1 MFDEILKKES
11 RLQEL
16 EGLLSDPGV
25 IAKTELYQKYAKEH
39 AEISELVRKYR
50 DYRKVA
56 KEIDDVM
63 HVLSAKHD
71 PEFVELAE
79 AELSDL
85 KNKKDA
91 LTRDLEDMMLEKD
104 ADSDKGIIMEIRAGT
119 GGVEASLF
127 AAELQRMYARYA
139 AKKGWKAEILS
150 SSMSEKNGFKEV
162 IFSISGKG
170 VYSFFKYESG
180 THRVQRVPDT
190 EASGRIHTSA
200 VTVAVLPEAEDV
212 EVNIKTEDLKIDVY
226 RSGGHGGQSVNTT
239 DSAVRITH
247 IPTGLVVT
255 CQDER
260 SQHKNKVKAMRV
272 LNARLFDK
280 MKSEQESKITR
291 DRKKQVG
298 SGDRSEKIRTYN
310 FPDRRV
316 TDHRINLTLH
326 SLPEIM
332 EGNLDE
338 LIAGLKDAE
347 RKLRLGKKDEAGQ
360 RS

>member
-1 MFDEILKKES
+1 MFDEILKKET
-11 RLQEL
+11 RLKEL
-16 EGLLSDPGV
+16 EALISDPDI

-39 AEISELVRKYR
+39 SETSEIVKKYH
-50 DYRKVA
+50 DYKKVK
-56 KEIDDVM
+56 KEIEEVI

-85 KNKKDA
+85 KGKEEA
-91 LTRDLEDMMLEKD
+91 LTRDLEDMMSEKD
-104 ADSDKGIIMEIRAGT
+104 PDSDKNIIMEIRAGT

-127 AAELQRMYARYA
+127 AAELYRMYTKYA
-139 AKKGWKAEILS
+139 AQKGWKVEMMS

-162 IFSISGKG
+162 VFSVSGRG
-170 VYSFFKYESG
+170 VYGFLKYESG

-200 VTVAVLPEAEDV
+200 ATVAVLPEAEDV
-212 EVNIKTEDLKIDVY
+212 EVNIKQEDLKIDVY

-247 IPTGLVVT
+247 LPTGLVVI

-280 MKSEQESKITR
+280 IKSEQQAKITK

-326 SLPEIM
+326 RLPEIM
-332 EGNLDE
+332 EGDLDE
-338 LIAGLKDAE
+338 LIAGLKEAE
-347 RKLRLGKKDEAGQ
+347 RKLRVGKKDEDK
-360 RS
+360 